1 MQLAR
6 SLMLLGL
13 VVFLSGCAGLSLTA
27 TSDRHYQR
35 GWMSVEEDQFYF
47 RACQR
52 STVMPVA
59 EVPRVLERLF
69 NQRGVSAPL
78 YVEWLGSFDPGPSGK
93 IRIEEVRY
101 VSADP
106 SSCQHRLEGILLRGQ
121 GDSPDWQADI
131 SDDKISVFLPQQR
144 RTLVFPI
151 NYIVREGADWLWD
164 SDIEGRQSTHR
175 LSFRV
180 QPKACQDTHNWFG
193 LTVEMQ
199 LDGRLYTGCAKR
211 GNLARLALFS
221 RYQLSENVTTRDV
234 GLNLSPDGR
243 ATLTEDYLNNQTA
256 LESRGHWQLLSGGR
270 LLVTLDDPDPQ
281 LSQEALLFTL
291 ADDGGLTMPGFH
303 PRYGLN
309 GLQLKPAAGPLPWDA
324 RARRQ
329 VP

>member
-6 SLMLLGL
+6 SWTLLSL
-13 VVFLSGCAGLSLTA
+13 LLLLSGCAGLSLTGTA
-27 TSDRHYQR
+27 DRHYQR
-35 GWMSVEEDQFYF
+35 GWMSVEDDQFHF

-52 STVMPVA
+52 STSLPVA

-69 NQRGVSAPL
+69 NQRGVSAPI
-78 YVEWLGSFDPGPSGK
+78 YVEWLGSFDNAPSGQV
-93 IRIEEVRY
+93 RIDEVRY

-106 SSCQHRLEGILLRGQ
+106 ASCQHRLEGVLLRGQ
-121 GDSPDWQADI
+121 GDGPDWQADI

-151 NYIVREGADWLWD
+151 NYIVREGADWIWE
-164 SDIEGRQSTHR
+164 SDIEGRQRTHR

-180 QPKACQDTHNWFG
+180 QPTACQDTQNWFG

-199 LDGRLYTGCAKR
+199 LDGRVYAGCAKR

-234 GLNLSPDGR
+234 RLNLSPDGR
-243 ATLTEDYLNNQTA
+243 ATLSEDYLNNQTA

-281 LSQEALLFTL
+281 LPQEALLFTL
-291 ADDGGLTMPGFH
+291 ADDGGLQMPGFH
-303 PRYGLN
+303 PRYGHK
-309 GLQLKPAAGPLPWDA
+309 GLQLKPGPDPLPWEASA
-324 RARRQ
+324 RPQ